1 MKRFLT
7 CIVCPAGCSLEVEL
21 DGKNVVNVKGN
32 TCIRGEVYA
41 KAECTHPERTVTS
54 TVRCDDNS
62 VVSVKTDRPIPKEKV
77 EECMKIINKKIAH
90 LPVLIGDVIIKDVF
104 GSNIV
109 ATQNKI

>member
-21 DGKNVVNVKGN
+21 DGKKVCSVKGN
-32 TCIRGEVYA
+32 SCPRGEVYA

-54 TVRCDDNS
+54 TMRCSDGS
-62 VVSVKTDRPIPKEKV
+62 VVSVKTDRPIPKEKM
-77 EECMKIINKKIAH
+77 EECMKIINNKIVL
-90 LPVLIGDVIIKDVF
+90 LPVLIGDVILKDVF

-109 ATQNKI
+109 ATQNKK